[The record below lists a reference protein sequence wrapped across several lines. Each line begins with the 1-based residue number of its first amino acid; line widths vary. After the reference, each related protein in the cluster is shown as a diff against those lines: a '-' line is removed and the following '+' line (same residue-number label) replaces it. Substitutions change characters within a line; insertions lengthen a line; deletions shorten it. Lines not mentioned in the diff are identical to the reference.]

1 MFSVKCQL
9 LVSVSPLF
17 SLQPSHADKAANPKV
32 LKWMTD
38 LTKIRRQIKGTTT
51 FCCRHAFMCAWRGW
65 SVCMPSCS
73 VLDILTPLSTFDLL
87 WQHGMYAGLT
97 DIRRHARAQGQRG
110 SHMRGSHPTV
120 CWCVLVNPHSLPA
133 GWVQSGEAAE
143 NTQRKYLKIFGQK
156 SQTVVAEAFGLAA
169 SQHVQNQILKYKM
182 YRNSFLPADV
192 SPPVVSPHWTNPAGR
207 PSTSFLWGASSP
219 LWSNAAAKT
228 FVTVSNQN
236 WNQ

>member
-9 LVSVSPLF
+9 LVSVFPPS
-17 SLQPSHADKAANPKV
+17 SLCSLLMQIRQLTPRSSNGWLTWPRSAGRLKV
-32 LKWMTD
+32 QLRFAVGMHSCVLD
-38 LTKIRRQIKGTTT
+38 GV
-51 FCCRHAFMCAWRGW
+51 

-207 PSTSFLWGASSP
+207 PSTSFLWGAGSP